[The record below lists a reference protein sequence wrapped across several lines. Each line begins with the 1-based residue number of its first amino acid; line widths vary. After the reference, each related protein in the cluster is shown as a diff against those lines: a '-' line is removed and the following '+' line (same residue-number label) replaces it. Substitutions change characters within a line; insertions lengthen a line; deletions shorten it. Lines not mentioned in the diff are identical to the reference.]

1 VTGQITTS
9 LWWPV
14 HSWPAII
21 PNSYEDVF
29 DLKTRI
35 LRDSKEKPMQ
45 AAEAVAKKDIDQ
57 LCINTIRTL
66 SMDAVQQANSGHPGA
81 PMALAPVVYCLWQR
95 FLRFDPDHP
104 IWPNRDRFVL
114 SAGHASMLLYAML
127 HLTGVKAVNPKY
139 ETLGHLS
146 VTLEDIKHFRQLDSK
161 CPGHPE
167 YRWTS
172 GVETTTGPL
181 GQGVATSVG
190 MAIAAR
196 WFANTF
202 NRPGFELF
210 DYDVYALCGDG
221 CMMEGISGEAASLAG
236 HLELDN
242 LCWIYDNNH
251 ITIEGNTAL
260 AYSDDV
266 ATRFMGYGWNVTR
279 VGDANDLEMLECAF
293 RTFRNEKERPTL
305 IIVDSH
311 IAYGAPNKQDTSA
324 AHGEPLG
331 EQEIQLAKRH
341 YGWPEDA
348 KFVVP
353 DGVREHFQAGIG
365 ARGQALRDAWMA
377 KFEAYKRQYP
387 ELADL
392 GYRMLRRELP
402 EGWDKGLPT
411 FAADPKGI
419 ATRDA
424 SGKVLNVLAKNVPWL
439 LGGSADL
446 GPSCK
451 TRLTFEGAGDLS
463 AENCGGRNLHF
474 GIREH
479 AMGAILNGLSLSKIR
494 PFGSGFLIFSDYGRA
509 AIRLS
514 ALMEIPVIHIFT
526 HDSIGVGEDGPTHQP
541 VEHLAS
547 LRAIPGLVTL
557 RPGDANEV
565 VEAYRY
571 IMQLHHQPAVLVL
584 SRQAVPTLDRSQYAS
599 ASGVARGAYV
609 LADSPGGRP
618 EVILIASGSEVSL
631 AVQAHEKLSAEGIP
645 SRVVS
650 MPSWDI
656 FDHQSP
662 EYRESVLPSNVRA
675 RVAVEQ
681 ASTFGWERYVGLSG
695 RVIGMKTFGA
705 SAPLKELQRKF
716 GFEPEQVAAAAR
728 ELVGR

>member
-1 VTGQITTS
+1 MNAAQTS
-9 LWWPV
+9 QV
-14 HSWPAII
+14 M
-21 PNSYEDVF
+21 
-29 DLKTRI
+29 T
-35 LRDSKEKPMQ
+35 EKGLQ
-45 AAEAVAKKDIDQ
+45 Q
-57 LCINTIRTL
+57 LSINTIRTL
-66 SMDAVQQANSGHPGA
+66 AMDAVQQANSGHPGT
-81 PMALAPVVYCLWQR
+81 PMAMAPVVYCLWQR
-95 FLRFDPDHP
+95 FLRFDPNHP

-114 SAGHASMLLYAML
+114 SMGHASTLLYAIL

-146 VTLEDIKHFRQLDSK
+146 VTLEDIKRFRQLDSK

-190 MAIAAR
+190 MAIASR
-196 WFANTF
+196 WFASHF
-202 NRPGFELF
+202 NRPGFDLF

-236 HLELDN
+236 HLKLSN

-251 ITIEGNTAL
+251 ITIEGNTEL
-260 AYSDDV
+260 TYSDDV
-266 ATRFMGYGWNVTR
+266 AARFIAYGWNVTR
-279 VGDANDLEMLECAF
+279 AGDANDLEMLERTL
-293 RTFRNEKERPTL
+293 RTFKNENERPTL
-305 IIVDSH
+305 VIVDSH

-331 EQEIQLAKRH
+331 EEEIRLAKRH

-348 KFVVP
+348 KFLVP
-353 DGVREHFQAGIG
+353 EGVREHFRAGIG
-365 ARGQALRDAWMA
+365 ARGQTLRDAWMA
-377 KFEAYKRQYP
+377 KFEAYRKQYP
-387 ELADL
+387 ELADQ

-411 FAADPKGI
+411 FVADGKGI

-424 SGKVLNVLAKNVPWL
+424 SGRVLNALAKNVPWL

-446 GPSCK
+446 SPSCK
-451 TRLTFEGAGDLS
+451 TRLTLEGAGDFS
-463 AENCGGRNLHF
+463 SENPAGRNFHF

-479 AMGAILNGLSLSKIR
+479 AMGAILNGLALSKIR
-494 PFGSGFLIFSDYGRA
+494 PFGSGFLIFSDYERA

-541 VEHLAS
+541 VEQLAS
-547 LRAIPGLVTL
+547 LRAIPGLLAL

-571 IMQLHHQPAVLVL
+571 IMQLTHEPAVLIL
-584 SRQAVPTLDRSQYAS
+584 SRQALPTLDRRKYAP

-609 LADSPGGRP
+609 LGDAPNGNP

-631 AVQAHEKLSAEGIP
+631 AVEAHENLLAQGIQ

-650 MPSWDI
+650 MPSWEI
-656 FDHQSP
+656 FDHQDKD
-662 EYRESVLPSNVRA
+662 YRDSVLPPRVKA

-681 ASTFGWERYVGLSG
+681 ASTFGWERYSGLEG
-695 RVIGMKTFGA
+695 CIIGMKTFGA
-705 SAPLKELQRKF
+705 SAPLKELQRRF
-716 GFEPEQVAAAAR
+716 GFEPNYVVAAAKQLLQR
-728 ELVGR
+728 G

>member
-1 VTGQITTS
+1 MNAATIHQPVTETEI
-9 LWWPV
+9 
-14 HSWPAII
+14 A
-21 PNSYEDVF
+21 
-29 DLKTRI
+29 
-35 LRDSKEKPMQ
+35 
-45 AAEAVAKKDIDQ
+45 Q

-66 SMDAVQQANSGHPGA
+66 CMDAVQKANSGHPGT
-81 PMALAPVVYCLWQR
+81 PMGMAPVAYCLWQT
-95 FLRFDPDHP
+95 FLRFDPNHP

-114 SAGHASMLLYAML
+114 SAGHASTLLYAML

-146 VTLEDIKHFRQLDSK
+146 VTLEDLESFRQLGSK

-181 GQGVATSVG
+181 GQGLATSVG
-190 MAIAAR
+190 MAMAAR
-196 WFANTF
+196 WLGSHV

-236 HLELDN
+236 HLKLAK
-242 LCWIYDNNH
+242 LCWIYDSNR

-260 AYSDDV
+260 TYSDDV
-266 ATRFMGYGWNVTR
+266 ATRYLGYGWNVTR
-279 VGDANDLEMLECAF
+279 VGDANNLEMLERAF
-293 RTFRNEKERPTL
+293 RTFKNENERPTL

-311 IAYGAPNKQDTSA
+311 IGYGAPNKQDTSA

-331 EQEIQLAKRH
+331 EQEVRLTKRN
-341 YGWPEDA
+341 YAWPEDA
-348 KFVVP
+348 TFYVP
-353 DGVREHFQAGIG
+353 EGVREHFQAGIG

-377 KFEAYKRQYP
+377 NFEAYRKQYP
-387 ELADL
+387 ELADEC
-392 GYRMLRRELP
+392 YRMLRRELP

-411 FAADPKGI
+411 FDADPKGV

-439 LGGSADL
+439 IGGSADL

-451 TRLTFEGAGDLS
+451 TRLTIEGAGDFS
-463 AENCGGRNLHF
+463 AENPGGRNVHF

-479 AMGAILNGLSLSKIR
+479 AMGAILNGLSLSKVR
-494 PFGSGFLIFSDYGRA
+494 PFGSGFLIFSDYGRGS
-509 AIRLS
+509 IRLS

-541 VEHLAS
+541 VEQLAS
-547 LRAIPGLVTL
+547 LRAIPGLITL
-557 RPGDANEV
+557 RPADANEV
-565 VEAYRY
+565 VEAYRF
-571 IMQLHHQPAVLVL
+571 IMRLSHEPAVLVL
-584 SRQAVPTLDRSQYAS
+584 SRQALPVLDRSKYA
-599 ASGVARGAYV
+599 AAAGLAKGAYV
-609 LADSPGGRP
+609 LGDAPDGNP

-631 AVQAHEKLSAEGIP
+631 AVASHEELVGEGVR

-650 MPSWDI
+650 MPSWEI
-656 FDHQSP
+656 FDHQP
-662 EYRESVLPSNVRA
+662 QEYRDSVLPPHIRT

-681 ASTFGWERYVGLSG
+681 ASTFGWAQYTGLDG
-695 RVIGMKTFGA
+695 HIVGMKTFGA
-705 SAPLKELQRKF
+705 SAPLKELQKKF
-716 GFEPEQVAAAAR
+716 GFQPKEVVAAAKEQLRKAR
-728 ELVGR
+728 QAL